1 MHPVNLSDDELQK
14 QCNVQRTRAS
24 GPGGQHRNKVE
35 TAIVV
40 KHNPT
45 QIVGQASEKRSQHAN
60 LVAALFR
67 LRVRLAI
74 EVRTEPLPESPG
86 NVWLDRVRGRKISV
100 NTSHSDFPVVLVDA
114 LDQVER
120 CNHEMPKAAEALTI
134 STSQLVKFLKSDSQ
148 VWDSF
153 QQSRV
158 RLGLK
163 RLK

>member
-1 MHPVNLSDDELQK
+1 MHPVYLSDDELQK
-14 QCNVQRTRAS
+14 QCTVQRTRAS

-40 KHNPT
+40 KHDPT

-67 LRVRLAI
+67 LRIRLAM
-74 EVRTEPLPESPG
+74 EVRSVALPEEPG
-86 NVWLDRVRGRKISV
+86 EVWRSRVKGRKISV
-100 NTSHSDFPVVLVDA
+100 STSHADFPVVLVDA

-120 CNHEMPKAAEALTI
+120 CKHEMPKAAEALAV
-134 STSQLVKFLKSDSQ
+134 STSQLIKLLKSDLQ
-148 VWDSF
+148 VWESVM
-153 QQSRV
+153 QSRI
-158 RLGLK
+158 RLGMK

>member
-1 MHPVNLSDDELQK
+1 MHPVYLSDHDLQK
-14 QCNVQRTRAS
+14 QCTVQRTRAS

-40 KHNPT
+40 KHEPT
-45 QIVGQASEKRSQHAN
+45 QIVAHANEKRSQHAN

-67 LRVRLAI
+67 LRIRLAM
-74 EVRTEPLPESPG
+74 EVRSVPLPEEPG
-86 NVWLDRVRGRKISV
+86 DVWRSRVRGRKISV
-100 NTSHSDFPVVLVDA
+100 STSHADFPVVLVEA

-120 CNHEMPKAAEALTI
+120 CDHEMPKAAKSLAI
-134 STSQLVKFLKSDSQ
+134 STSQLVKLLKADSQ
-148 VWDSF
+148 AWERT
-153 QQSRV
+153 QQSRD

>member
-1 MHPVNLSDDELQK
+1 MHPVYLSDDELQK
-14 QCNVQRTRAS
+14 QCTVQRTRAS

-40 KHNPT
+40 KHDPT

-67 LRVRLAI
+67 LRIRLAMEI
-74 EVRTEPLPESPG
+74 RSAPLPEGPG
-86 NVWLDRVRGRKISV
+86 EVWRSRVKGRKISV
-100 NTSHSDFPVVLVDA
+100 NTSHADFPVVLVDA

-120 CNHEMPKAAEALTI
+120 CKHEMPKAAEALAV
-134 STSQLVKFLKSDSQ
+134 STSQLVKLLKSESQ
-148 VWDSF
+148 VWESVM
-153 QQSRV
+153 QSRQ
-158 RLGLK
+158 RLGMK

>member
-1 MHPVNLSDDELQK
+1 MHPVYLSDDELQK
-14 QCNVQRTRAS
+14 QCTVKRTRAS

-40 KHNPT
+40 KHDPT

-67 LRVRLAI
+67 LRIRLAM
-74 EVRTEPLPESPG
+74 EVRSVPLPEAPG
-86 NVWLDRVRGRKISV
+86 EVWRSRVKGRKISV
-100 NTSHSDFPVVLVDA
+100 GTSHADFPVVLVDA

-120 CNHEMPKAAEALTI
+120 CKHEMPKAAEALAV
-134 STSQLVKFLKSDSQ
+134 STSQLIKLLKSDSQ
-148 VWDSF
+148 VWERA
-153 QQSRV
+153 QQSRI

-163 RLK
+163 PLK

>member
-1 MHPVNLSDDELQK
+1 MHPVYLSDDELQK
-14 QCNVQRTRAS
+14 QCTVQRTRAS

-35 TAIVV
+35 TAIVI
-40 KHNPT
+40 KHDPT

-67 LRVRLAI
+67 LRIRLAM
-74 EVRTEPLPESPG
+74 EVRSVPLPDEPG
-86 NVWLDRVRGRKISV
+86 EVWRSRVRGRKISV
-100 NTSHSDFPVVLVDA
+100 STSHADFPVALVDA
-114 LDQVER
+114 LDQLER
-120 CNHEMPKAAEALTI
+120 CEHEMPKAAQSLAV

-148 VWDSF
+148 VWERT
-153 QQSRV
+153 QQARM

>member
-1 MHPVNLSDDELQK
+1 MHPVYLSDDELQK
-14 QCNVQRTRAS
+14 QCTVQRTRAS

-40 KHNPT
+40 KHDPT

-67 LRVRLAI
+67 LRIRLAM
-74 EVRTEPLPESPG
+74 EVRSVPLPEAPG
-86 NVWLDRVRGRKISV
+86 EVWRSRVNGRKISV
-100 NTSHSDFPVVLVDA
+100 STSHADFPVVLVDA
-114 LDQVER
+114 LDQLER
-120 CNHEMPKAAEALTI
+120 CEHEMPKAAEALAV
-134 STSQLVKFLKSDSQ
+134 STSQLIKLLKSDSQ
-148 VWDSF
+148 VWESVM
-153 QQSRV
+153 QSRI

>member
-1 MHPVNLSDDELQK
+1 MHPVYLSDEELQK
-14 QCNVQRTRAS
+14 QCTVKRTRAS

-40 KHNPT
+40 KHDPT

-67 LRVRLAI
+67 LRIRLAM
-74 EVRTEPLPESPG
+74 EVRSVPLPEAPG
-86 NVWLDRVRGRKISV
+86 EVWRSRVKGRKISV
-100 NTSHSDFPVVLVDA
+100 NTSHADFPVVLVDA

-120 CNHEMPKAAEALTI
+120 CEHEMPKAAEALAV
-134 STSQLVKFLKSDSQ
+134 STSQLVKLLKSDSQ
-148 VWDSF
+148 VWESAM
-153 QQSRV
+153 QSRM

>member
-1 MHPVNLSDDELQK
+1 MHPVYLSDDELQK
-14 QCNVQRTRAS
+14 QCTVKRSRAS

-40 KHNPT
+40 KHDPT

-67 LRVRLAI
+67 LRIRLAM
-74 EVRTEPLPESPG
+74 EVRSMPLPEEPG
-86 NVWLDRVRGRKISV
+86 EVWRSRVNGRKISV
-100 NTSHSDFPVVLVDA
+100 STSHADFPVVLVDA

-120 CNHEMPKAAEALTI
+120 CKHEMPKAAEALGI
-134 STSQLVKFLKSDSQ
+134 STSQLIKLLKADSQ
-148 VWDSF
+148 VWERA
-153 QQSRV
+153 QQSRI

>member
-1 MHPVNLSDDELQK
+1 MHPVYLSDDELQK
-14 QCNVQRTRAS
+14 QCTVQRTRAS

-40 KHNPT
+40 KHDPT

-67 LRVRLAI
+67 LRIRLAM
-74 EVRTEPLPESPG
+74 EVRTVPLPEQPG
-86 NVWLDRVRGRKISV
+86 EVWRSRVNGRKISV
-100 NTSHSDFPVVLVDA
+100 STSHADFPVVLVDA

-120 CNHEMPKAAEALTI
+120 CKHEMPKAAEALAV
-134 STSQLVKFLKSDSQ
+134 STSQLIKLLKSDSQ
-148 VWDSF
+148 VWESVM
-153 QQSRV
+153 QSRI
-158 RLGLK
+158 RLGMK

>member
-1 MHPVNLSDDELQK
+1 MHPAQLSDDELQK
-14 QCNVQRTRAS
+14 QCAVQRTRAS

-35 TAIVV
+35 TAIVI
-40 KHNPT
+40 KHLPT

-67 LRVRLAI
+67 LRVRLAM
-74 EVRTEPLPESPG
+74 EVRSSPIPESPG
-86 NVWLDRVRGRKISV
+86 EIWLQRVRAKKISV
-100 NTSHSDFPVVLVDA
+100 STSHADFPVVLVDA

-120 CNHEMPKAAEALTI
+120 CNHEMPEAAETLGV
-134 STSQLVKFLKSDSQ
+134 STSQLLKFLKSDSQ
-148 VWDSF
+148 VWERT
-153 QQSRV
+153 QQARV

>member
-1 MHPVNLSDDELQK
+1 MHPVYLSDDQLQK
-14 QCNVQRTRAS
+14 QCTVQRTRAS

-40 KHNPT
+40 KHDPT

-67 LRVRLAI
+67 LRIRLAM
-74 EVRTEPLPESPG
+74 EVRSVPLPEAPG
-86 NVWLDRVRGRKISV
+86 EVWRSRVSGRKISV
-100 NTSHSDFPVVLVDA
+100 STSHADFPVVLVDA

-120 CNHEMPKAAEALTI
+120 CEHEMPKAAEALAV
-134 STSQLVKFLKSDSQ
+134 STSQLIKLLKSDSQ
-148 VWDSF
+148 VWESVM
-153 QQSRV
+153 QSRI
-158 RLGLK
+158 RLGMK

>member
-1 MHPVNLSDDELQK
+1 MHPASLSDDEFQK
-14 QCNVQRTRAS
+14 QCTVQRTRAS

-40 KHNPT
+40 KHKPT

-67 LRVRLAI
+67 LRIRLAM
-74 EVRTEPLPESPG
+74 EVRSTPLPEAPSE
-86 NVWLDRVRGRKISV
+86 VWRSRVKGRRISV
-100 NTSHSDFPVVLVDA
+100 STSHADFPVVLVDA
-114 LDQVER
+114 LDQIER
-120 CNHEMPKAAEALTI
+120 CQYEMPKAADALDV
-134 STSQLVKFLKSDSQ
+134 STSQLLKLLKSDSQ
-148 VWDSF
+148 VWEQV
-153 QQSRV
+153 QQSRM

>member
-1 MHPVNLSDDELQK
+1 MHPVYLSDDELQK
-14 QCNVQRTRAS
+14 QCTVKRTRAS

-40 KHNPT
+40 KHDPT

-67 LRVRLAI
+67 LRIRLAM
-74 EVRTEPLPESPG
+74 EVRSAPLPEAPG
-86 NVWLDRVRGRKISV
+86 EVWRSRVNGRKISV
-100 NTSHSDFPVVLVDA
+100 STSHADFPVVLVDA
-114 LDQVER
+114 LDQLER
-120 CNHEMPKAAEALTI
+120 CEHEMPKAAEALAV
-134 STSQLVKFLKSDSQ
+134 STSQLIKLLKSDSQ
-148 VWDSF
+148 VWESVM
-153 QQSRV
+153 QSRI

>member
-1 MHPVNLSDDELQK
+1 MHPVYLSDDELQK
-14 QCNVQRTRAS
+14 QCTVQRTRAS

-40 KHNPT
+40 KHDST

-67 LRVRLAI
+67 LRIRLAI
-74 EVRTEPLPESPG
+74 EVRSVPLPEEPG
-86 NVWLDRVRGRKISV
+86 EVWRSRVRGRKISV
-100 NTSHSDFPVVLVDA
+100 STSHADFPVVLVDA

-120 CNHEMPKAAEALTI
+120 CKHEMSKAAEMLAV
-134 STSQLVKFLKSDSQ
+134 STSQLVKLLKSDSQ
-148 VWDSF
+148 VWERT
-153 QQSRV
+153 QQARIE
-158 RLGLK
+158 LGLK